1 MVVNTTSPKTAAAKK
16 GPRAKQS
23 AIAKKNKEKVFHPAS
38 RKAAQMARANYKKE
52 KLSDRQRV
60 RGQKQAEQGPHLVYS
75 GKMALALLIITEY

>member
-38 RKAAQMARANYKKE
+38 RKAAQMARENYKKE